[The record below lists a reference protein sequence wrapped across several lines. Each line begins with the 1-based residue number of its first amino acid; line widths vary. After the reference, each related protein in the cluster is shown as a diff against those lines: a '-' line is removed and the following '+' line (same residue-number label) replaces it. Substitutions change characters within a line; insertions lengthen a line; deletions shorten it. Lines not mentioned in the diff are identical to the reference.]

1 MYTSR
6 MCTGYCTKML
16 PRLQVKILT
25 GRQTSKKNKHLQQ
38 MGH

>member
-1 MYTSR
+1 

-25 GRQTSKKNKHLQQ
+25 GRQTSKKKKTFTTNEILI
-38 MGH
+38 